1 MCRWIMQ
8 QEKFAMFEGKLIGNI
23 YDKKRDAKIKEE
35 NSTHKD
41 VK

>member
-1 MCRWIMQ
+1 MQ

-23 YDKKRDAKIKEE
+23 YDKERDAKIKEE
-35 NSTHKD
+35 NDKHQD

>member
-1 MCRWIMQ
+1 MQ

-35 NSTHKD
+35 NDQLQD

>member
-1 MCRWIMQ
+1 MK

-23 YDKKRDAKIKEE
+23 YDKKRDAQIKEE
-35 NSTHKD
+35 NGKQQD

>member
-1 MCRWIMQ
+1 MQ

-23 YDKKRDAKIKEE
+23 YDKERDAKIKES
-35 NSTHKD
+35 NDKQQD

>member
-1 MCRWIMQ
+1 MQ

-23 YDKKRDAKIKEE
+23 YDKKRDTEIKES
-35 NSTHKD
+35 NDKQQD